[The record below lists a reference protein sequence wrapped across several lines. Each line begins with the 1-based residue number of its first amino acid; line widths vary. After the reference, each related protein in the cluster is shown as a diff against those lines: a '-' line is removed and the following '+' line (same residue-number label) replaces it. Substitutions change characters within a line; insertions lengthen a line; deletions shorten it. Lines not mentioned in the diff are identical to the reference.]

1 MSESGITAIL
11 NTINIGDRNITSN
24 YIFDDGHRE
33 EFCDFARI
41 TRKSDAP
48 EPTRKIRI
56 IFDFFS
62 TDESTGTV
70 ESVNSYNSLD
80 YAKQI
85 PFVIDQR
92 ASDFIDLRPRVDAY
106 SLSSTDSHLVLN
118 LELLQA
124 QSQNLQ

>member
-70 ESVNSYNSLD
+70 ESVNSYNSLTMLNRFHLLLI
-80 YAKQI
+80 KEH
-85 PFVIDQR
+85 
-92 ASDFIDLRPRVDAY
+92 LT
-106 SLSSTDSHLVLN
+106 SLI
-118 LELLQA
+118 
-124 QSQNLQ
+124 